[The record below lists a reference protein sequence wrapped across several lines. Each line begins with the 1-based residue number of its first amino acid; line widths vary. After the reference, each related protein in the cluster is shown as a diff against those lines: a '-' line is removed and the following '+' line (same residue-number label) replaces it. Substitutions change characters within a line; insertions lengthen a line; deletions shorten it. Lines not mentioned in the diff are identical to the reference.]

1 MTDDRACA
9 ACRRPEAQRLRHRHG
24 PRCLVV
30 ALLRLGLRAE
40 SIPIA
45 ACFAVALS
53 ESTEKK
59 EMVA

>member
-1 MTDDRACA
+1 MNDDRACA

-30 ALLRLGLRAE
+30 ALVRLGLKAE

-45 ACFAVALS
+45 AGLAIALYRG
-53 ESTEKK
+53 TE
-59 EMVA
+59 EEEAA